1 LPHIFHPF
9 VTADKKSGLGL
20 GLAISERIIKNH
32 GGRIEVVS
40 KRNEGS
46 KFTLHLPVV
55 EMALQRRSETVREEE
70 FVT

>member
-1 LPHIFHPF
+1 LPHIFQPF

-55 EMALQRRSETVREEE
+55 EMALQLYG
-70 FVT
+70 